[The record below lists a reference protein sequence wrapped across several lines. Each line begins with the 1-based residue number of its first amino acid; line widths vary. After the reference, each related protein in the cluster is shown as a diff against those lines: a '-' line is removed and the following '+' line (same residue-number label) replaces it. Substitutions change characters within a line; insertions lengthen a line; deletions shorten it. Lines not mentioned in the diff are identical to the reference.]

1 MPLFVWAWWGLVDG
15 NGSLVGQA
23 VKAGDGPWA
32 ISPSMRLYLS
42 FTLSLV
48 KDNGLASTSTVEEIA
63 DADAEI
69 STHI

>member
-1 MPLFVWAWWGLVDG
+1 
-15 NGSLVGQA
+15 
-23 VKAGDGPWA
+23 
-32 ISPSMRLYLS
+32 MRLYLS